1 MQHGSLV
8 GIPLRVP
15 EAASWLPIRDAPAAR
30 KVRKLGRGFRHH
42 VVSQA
47 YISSA
52 ACGAFVVAFQT
63 TRRRRMLL
71 IRRCCVAGSR
81 RPQSPMS
88 PRADLFLQL
97 PFGNG
102 VLLSGMLA
110 ECLPKIHMLPP
121 PPTLPPL
128 AIVPVVDTGAA
139 CVPFEPETSENDEPV
154 AQMLRRLSPGPL
166 RPVTPRGKALQRA
179 LQETP
184 EHFKLLYDYELMRA
198 AIHGSS
204 RSQVDQQA
212 EALLLSVYAR
222 FNEAGG
228 APPRPACDRIDD
240 YELYAKAFSNV
251 AMQAQEKTCGLDFCI
266 IAKAHVIGLA
276 QTARFPRLKR
286 TEARS
291 MYSSAMRFG
300 HALRQ
305 AEVRFQ
311 AENSAGTFVPLSLE
325 AELLREELESVWS
338 LQPRTSQPPSSSALT
353 DSTDCDDSSS
363 VSSSTM
369 QGPLLSDAQVA
380 QRSLEQVLS
389 RLNYVG
395 HAKPGLATYLGWL
408 GKFDPEA
415 LSLLST
421 PSPVVARAML
431 MQVAAVW
438 GGPTRKDPESDYVAT
453 TPSDM
458 LEAIAFGAWLRD
470 AAIKAEDAS
479 SRHRQRDVG
488 S

>member
-1 MQHGSLV
+1 MQQRTSV
-8 GIPLRVP
+8 VVPPRVP
-15 EAASWLPIRDAPAAR
+15 EAVLRLPSRDVPAAR

-42 VVSQA
+42 QA
-47 YISSA
+47 YISFA
-52 ACGAFVVAFQT
+52 ACGAFVAAVQT

-71 IRRCCVAGSR
+71 IRRCAGGSCSGAAASGSR

-102 VLLSGMLA
+102 VLLSGVLS
-110 ECLPKIHMLPP
+110 EGLPKIHMLPP
-121 PPTLPPL
+121 PLPRL
-128 AIVPVVDTGAA
+128 AIVPVGDIGAA
-139 CVPFEPETSENDEPV
+139 CVPFEPQASDNDTV
-154 AQMLRRLSPGPL
+154 AQLRQRLSPGPL
-166 RPVTPRGKALQRA
+166 KPVTPRGKALQRA

-184 EHFKLLYDYELMRA
+184 EHFKLLNDYELMRA
-198 AIHGSS
+198 AIHGSG
-204 RSQVDQQA
+204 RAQVDQQA
-212 EALLLSVYAR
+212 EALLLSMYAG

-228 APPRPACDRIDD
+228 APPRPACDRTDD
-240 YELYAKAFSNV
+240 YELYAKAFSNA
-251 AMQAQEKTCGLDFCI
+251 AMQAQEKTCGMDFCI

-276 QTARFPRLKR
+276 QTACFPRLKR

-325 AELLREELESVWS
+325 AELLREELEAVWS
-338 LQPRTSQPPSSSALT
+338 LQSPSSAAFTDASDLSNSSLDSSSA
-353 DSTDCDDSSS
+353 
-363 VSSSTM
+363 M
-369 QGPLLSDAQVA
+369 QPPLLSDAQVA

-395 HAKPGLATYLGWL
+395 DAKPGLATYLGWL

-438 GGPTRKDPESDYVAT
+438 GGRTGKDPELDYVAT

-470 AAIKAEDAS
+470 AAIKAEEAS
-479 SRHRQRDVG
+479 SRHRHRDIG
-488 S
+488 